1 MGWESIAPA
10 SVVMILVGVVWKM
23 TNQRIDEKASA
34 QAFAEHVRDVEKAD
48 ATYKEAIKELRDKH
62 EQTILELN
70 RRHEQSVRDLR
81 SEINGLSDRI
91 DKRFDILT
99 EMIRK
104 SWTKE

>member
-34 QAFAEHVRDVEKAD
+34 QAFQEHVRDAEKAD
-48 ATYKEAIKELRDKH
+48 ATYREAIKDLREKQ

-91 DKRFDILT
+91 DKRFDQLT
-99 EMIRK
+99 VMIQR
-104 SWTKE
+104 SWSRE